1 MTEKMLARVAVS
13 SVPYAADRLY
23 TYLVPDELI
32 GSAEAGKRVT
42 IPFGRGNRRVEG
54 FLLEVGREAATSP
67 LKPIDAVLDDAPL
80 LDAKDIRLVRW
91 MKARYFC
98 TYYDAIKTILPG
110 GVWLQ
115 YRELWHVNSEISAED
130 ALSSVAPDSLEETL
144 LRTMLSAKE
153 IERAALDELG
163 GEKTAKA
170 LRSLEA
176 CGLAVRETKLRQ
188 RLQDKSVRMVS
199 LCVSA
204 EDALAAVEPKR
215 RSAPVRYAVVELL
228 SREGCLSSSEISYY
242 TGATMQT
249 LRGLKKAGLVE
260 FSEREVLRVSR
271 YDDAPAR
278 EDIVLNG
285 EQQAA
290 FDGLCTLLGREG
302 GSAALLHGVTA
313 SGKTQVYIRLI
324 EEALTRGK
332 TAMLLVPEIALTPQM
347 LRRFTAQFGSDVAM
361 LHSALPL
368 TERYDQWKRI
378 RRGEVRV
385 VLGTRSAVF
394 APLQNLGLIIL
405 DEEQETSYRSENPPR
420 YHARDVAQFR
430 CAQNDA
436 LLLLG
441 SATPTIETAYAAKSS
456 RYQVFSLHKRFNDLP
471 LPKVLIADMKDE
483 LRQGN
488 ETSIGHA
495 LRAELEK
502 NIERGE
508 QSILFL
514 NRRGSA
520 RMLLCGECGYVPQCP
535 RCSVPMTY
543 HSANE
548 RLMCHYCGHSEPA
561 YERCPQCGG
570 IMKHIGTGTQKVE
583 EELHALFPGAKVLRM
598 DTDTVGASHG
608 HEKLLRQFEE
618 EKIPILLGTQMVA
631 KGLDFENVT
640 LVGVLCADAS
650 LYIDNYRAPER
661 TFSLLSQVV
670 GRAGRGS
677 KQGRAIIQTFTPEN
691 EVIRAAAAQD
701 YDAFYESE
709 IRMRRLRRYPPF
721 ADLFSFTVTGA
732 DESRV
737 IRAAKALRDALGYA
751 VERREEL
758 KPLSIEVLGPAGASV
773 VKVNNRYRYRV
784 FLVGKGCPA
793 LRRLVAEYLYA
804 FYQHKENRGLD
815 IFADCNAIQ

>member
-1 MTEKMLARVAVS
+1 MEQQIARIALS
-13 SVPYAADRLY
+13 GVPYSADKLY
-23 TYLVPDELI
+23 SYLVPPEL
-32 GSAEAGKRVT
+32 ADACRAGVRVSV
-42 IPFGRGNRRVEG
+42 PFGRGNRRTEG
-54 FLLEVGREAATSP
+54 FVLETLCEATDKP
-67 LKPIDAVLDDAPL
+67 LKPVFTVLDEQPL
-80 LDAKDIRLVRW
+80 LDTSLLRLAKW

-98 TYYDAIKTILPG
+98 TVYDALKTILPAG
-110 GVWLQ
+110 IWFR
-115 YRELWHVNSEISAED
+115 YRETYRLADDVQESD
-130 ALSSVAPDSLEETL
+130 
-144 LRTMLSAKE
+144 LSALAAANRTDKLLLE
-153 IERAALDELG
+153 AITARGELERSELEELG
-163 GEKTAKA
+163 GAQTMKRLKLLCEQGVLYSETTAI
-170 LRSLEA
+170 
-176 CGLAVRETKLRQ
+176 RQ
-188 RLQDKSVRMVS
+188 ISDKSVRMVS
-199 LCVSA
+199 LAVSA

-215 RSAPVRYAVVELL
+215 RSAPLRYAAVEMLCAQ
-228 SREGCLSSSEISYY
+228 GTLSSSDICYY
-242 TGATMQT
+242 TGASLQT
-249 LRGLKKAGLVE
+249 LRGLEKAGIVS
-260 FSEREVLRVSR
+260 FAKQEVLRVSR
-271 YDDAPAR
+271 HEPVEMALP
-278 EDIVLNG
+278 IVLND
-285 EQQAA
+285 EQQQA
-290 FDGLCTLLGREG
+290 FDGLLPLIARREAG
-302 GSAALLHGVTA
+302 AALLHGVTA

-324 EEALTRGK
+324 EEALTMGR

-347 LRRFTAQFGSDVAM
+347 MAKFTAYFGENVAM
-361 LHSALPL
+361 LHSGLQL

-378 RRGEVRV
+378 RRGDVRV

-394 APLQNLGLIIL
+394 APLPDLRLIIM
-405 DEEQETSYRSENPPR
+405 DEEQEPTYCSENPPR
-420 YHARDVAQFR
+420 YHTRDVAQFR
-430 CAQNDA
+430 CAQSENLA
-436 LLLLG
+436 
-441 SATPTIETAYAAKSS
+441 
-456 RYQVFSLHKRFNDLP
+456 
-471 LPKVLIADMKDE
+471 
-483 LRQGN
+483 
-488 ETSIGHA
+488 
-495 LRAELEK
+495 
-502 NIERGE
+502 RGE

-514 NRRGSA
+514 NRRGSS
-520 RMLLCGECGYVPQCP
+520 RMLLCGECGEVPECP

-543 HSANE
+543 HSANG